1 MKYQYIAKSNI
12 FDKDWNVVG
21 EKILHESKL
30 FNSEKECKNYAFQYQ
45 SRHSANIE
53 YKVIND

>member
-12 FDKDWNVVG
+12 FDKDCNVIG

-30 FNSEKECKNYAFQYQ
+30 FDSEKECINYAIQFQL
-45 SRHSANIE
+45 RHSAFIE